1 MIILDQS
8 VELDDIIEEIA
19 DTYGITPGKVVLIL
33 RLFYNQPSLDIG
45 QLAGMP
51 MSELIRY
58 CQIEG
63 IDIPLRLGDKGEMI
77 GDLDSLLDEG
87 FLDVAQEGN

>member
-1 MIILDQS
+1 
-8 VELDDIIEEIA
+8 
-19 DTYGITPGKVVLIL
+19 
-33 RLFYNQPSLDIG
+33 
-45 QLAGMP
+45 